1 MPEFDLVIRG
11 GTVVDGTGIPR
22 IRADLGVKNG
32 RVAMI
37 SGRISAGGAK
47 EIDASG
53 CIVAPGAIDLHT
65 HYDAQ
70 LNWDPYASLS
80 GWFGVTSLTVGQC
93 GFGFAPTRPE
103 DRDLNMRMMNRIEA
117 IPLES
122 MRQGMRWD
130 WETFPEYMDSL
141 DRQGLG
147 VNVGALVPFSPLR
160 GYVLGMIPARE
171 RTSVTEAELNQMKQ
185 ILHDSMKAGAFG
197 ISADKN
203 LEDRPEDGSW
213 LPSHV
218 ASKEEFFALAQVMSE
233 FGVGHLGWTIGISD
247 DRPDQRAMLAEMVRM
262 SGRPLHVVLGD
273 DEGYEWLKEVRAE
286 GLPVVA
292 QMGCVPTIAE
302 FKLSEYNLFDY
313 MPHWV
318 QPLVGTKEERI
329 AKLAEDGIRDGMK
342 QDVIDR
348 PHPRTDWTQ
357 VQVVEVALERNLK
370 YEGLSIADIAVAE
383 GKHPLDAFLDIALDE
398 DLETEFAHP
407 AAAQGDDAR
416 ADRIASP
423 FVHISVSDGGA
434 HTRFLV
440 NSVWP
445 VYFLAHWIREK
456 ELMTLEQ
463 AHQKMSQLPAWFAD
477 MRNRGTLRVGDW
489 ADIMVYNMDELGLLY
504 DKPRFETDFPG
515 GEKRLVQKPTGLRNV
530 IVNGVAAGPRRGC
543 HIRGQ
548 RLHGSATRQTP
559 SQLRHG
565 RLNSRLTA
573 RLITVKT

>member
-1 MPEFDLVIRG
+1 MPEYDLVIRG
-11 GTVVDGTGIPR
+11 GTVVDGTGLPR
-22 IRADLGVKNG
+22 IRADVGVKNG
-32 RVAMI
+32 RVAMV
-37 SGRISAGGAK
+37 SGRIAAGGAK
-47 EIDASG
+47 ELDASG

-93 GFGFAPTRPE
+93 GFGFAPTRPG

-160 GYVLGMIPARE
+160 GYVLGMMEARE

-218 ASKEEFFALAQVMSE
+218 ASKEEFLGLARVMRD
-233 FGVGHLGWTIGISD
+233 FGVGQIGWTIGISD
-247 DRPDQRAMLAEMVRM
+247 DRPEQRDMLAEMVRI

-273 DEGYEWLKEVRAE
+273 DEGYEWLEQMRQE
-286 GLPVVA
+286 GLPILA
-292 QMGCVPTIAE
+292 QQGSVPTIAE

-313 MPHWV
+313 MPNWV
-318 QPLVGTKEERI
+318 QPLVGSKEERI
-329 AKLAEDGIRDGMK
+329 AKLSEDGIRDGMK
-342 QDVIDR
+342 KDVLDR
-348 PHPRTDWTQ
+348 PHPRTDWAQ

-370 YEGLSIADIAVAE
+370 YEGLSIADIATAE
-383 GKHPLDAFLDIALDE
+383 GKHPLDVFLDIALDE

-407 AAAQGDDAR
+407 ADGAGRDEAR
-416 ADRIASP
+416 AERLSNP

-445 VYFLAHWIREK
+445 VYFLAHWIRDY
-456 ELMTLEQ
+456 ELMSLEQ
-463 AHQKMSQLPAWFAD
+463 AHQKMSALPAWFSD
-477 MRNRGTLRVGDW
+477 MKNRGTLRVGDF
-489 ADIMVYNMDELGLLY
+489 ADIMIYNMDELGLLY

-515 GEKRLVQKPTGLRNV
+515 GEKRLVQKPTGMRYI
-530 IVNGVAAGPRRGC
+530 IVNGTVTFIDNEC
-543 HIRGQ
+543 T
-548 RLHGSATRQTP
+548 SALP
-559 SQLRHG
+559 GKLLRSYDMVG
-565 RLNSRLTA
+565 
-573 RLITVKT
+573 

>member
-1 MPEFDLVIRG
+1 MPEYDLVIRG
-11 GTVVDGTGIPR
+11 GTVVDGTGLPR
-22 IRADLGVKNG
+22 IRADVGIKNG
-32 RVAMI
+32 RVAMV
-37 SGRISAGGAK
+37 SGRIAAGGAK
-47 EIDASG
+47 ELDASG

-160 GYVLGMIPARE
+160 GYVLGMMEARE

-203 LEDRPEDGSW
+203 LEDRPEDGGW

-218 ASKEEFFALAQVMSE
+218 ASKEEFLGLARVMRE
-233 FGVGHLGWTIGISD
+233 FGVGQIGWTIGISD
-247 DRPDQRAMLAEMVRM
+247 DRPEQRDMLAEMVRI

-273 DEGYEWLKEVRAE
+273 DEGYEWLEQMRQE
-286 GLPVVA
+286 GLPILA
-292 QMGCVPTIAE
+292 QQGSVPTIAE

-313 MPHWV
+313 MPNWV

-329 AKLAEDGIRDGMK
+329 AKLSEDGIRDGMK
-342 QDVIDR
+342 KDVIDR
-348 PHPRTDWTQ
+348 PHPRTDWAQ

-370 YEGLSIADIAVAE
+370 YEGLSIADIATAE

-407 AAAQGDDAR
+407 ADAAGRDEAR
-416 ADRIASP
+416 AERLSNP

-445 VYFLAHWIREK
+445 VYFLAHWIRDYG
-456 ELMTLEQ
+456 LMSLEQ
-463 AHQKMSQLPAWFAD
+463 GHQKMSALPAWFSD
-477 MRNRGTLRVGDW
+477 MKNRGTLRLGDF

-504 DKPRFETDFPG
+504 DKPRFENDFPG
-515 GEKRLVQKPTGLRNV
+515 GEKRLVQKPTGMRYI
-530 IVNGVAAGPRRGC
+530 IVNGAVTFIDNECTGALPGK
-543 HIRGQ
+543 
-548 RLHGSATRQTP
+548 L
-559 SQLRHG
+559 LRSYDMIG
-565 RLNSRLTA
+565 
-573 RLITVKT
+573 

>member
-1 MPEFDLVIRG
+1 MAEFDVVIRG

-22 IRADLGVKNG
+22 IRADVGIKDG

-37 SGRISAGGAK
+37 SGRIAAGGAR
-47 EIDASG
+47 ELDASG
-53 CIVAPGAIDLHT
+53 CIVAPGAVDLHT

-103 DRDLNMRMMNRIEA
+103 DRELNMRMMNRIEA

-185 ILHDSMKAGAFG
+185 ILYDSMKAGAFG
-197 ISADKN
+197 FSADKN

-218 ASKEEFFALAQVMSE
+218 AAPEEFYALSQVLGE

-247 DRPDQRAMLAEMVRM
+247 DRAGQREMLAEMVRM

-273 DEGYEWLKEVRAE
+273 DEGYDWLKKVREEE
-286 GLPVVA
+286 GLPILA
-292 QMGCVPTIAE
+292 QHGSVPTVSE

-313 MPHWV
+313 MPNWV
-318 QPLVGTKEERI
+318 QPLVGSKEERI
-329 AKLAEDGIRDGMK
+329 AKLSEHGVREGMK
-342 QDVIDR
+342 RDVIDR
-348 PHPRTDWTQ
+348 PHPRTDWARL
-357 VQVVEVALERNLK
+357 QVVEVALERNLK
-370 YEGLSIADIAVAE
+370 YEGLSIADIAEAE

-407 AAAQGDDAR
+407 AGGQADDVQAQR
-416 ADRIASP
+416 LLNP
-423 FVHISVSDGGA
+423 YVHISLSDGGA
-434 HTRFLV
+434 HTRFLII
-440 NSVWP
+440 SVWP
-445 VYFLAHWIREK
+445 VYFLGHWVRDRGI
-456 ELMTLEQ
+456 MTLEQ
-463 AHQKMSQLPAWFAD
+463 AHYKMSALPAWFAG
-477 MRNRGTLRVGDW
+477 MKNRGTLRVGDW
-489 ADIMVYNMDELGLLY
+489 ADVMVYNMEELGLLY
-504 DKPRFETDFPG
+504 DKPQFATDFPG
-515 GEKRLVQKPTGLRNV
+515 GEKRLVQKPTGIRYIL
-530 IVNGVAAGPRRGC
+530 VNGAVTFVENECTGALPGK
-543 HIRGQ
+543 
-548 RLHGSATRQTP
+548 L
-559 SQLRHG
+559 LRSYDMVG
-565 RLNSRLTA
+565 
-573 RLITVKT
+573 

>member
-1 MPEFDLVIRG
+1 MSEFDLVIRG

-22 IRADLGVKNG
+22 FRADLAVKDG
-32 RVAMI
+32 RVAMV
-37 SGRISAGGAK
+37 SGRISAAGTK

-122 MRQGMRWD
+122 MRLGMRWD
-130 WETFPEYMDSL
+130 WETFPEYLDSL

-171 RTSVTEAELNQMKQ
+171 RTSVTPEELDQMKQ
-185 ILHDSMKAGAFG
+185 ILFDSMKAGAFG

-218 ASKEEFFALAQVMSE
+218 ASKEEYYAMAQVLGQ

-247 DRPDQRAMLAEMVRM
+247 DRASQRDMLAEMVRM

-273 DEGYEWLKEVRAE
+273 DAGFEWLKEVRAE
-286 GLPVVA
+286 GLPVLA
-292 QMGCVPTIAE
+292 QVGSVPTDAE

-313 MPHWV
+313 MPNWV

-329 AKLAEDGIRDGMK
+329 AKLSEDGVRVGMK
-342 QDVIDR
+342 RDVEER
-348 PHPRTDWTQ
+348 SNARTDWSR
-357 VQVVEVALERNLK
+357 VIVVEVAQERNSK
-370 YEGLSIADIAVAE
+370 YAGMTIAEISEAE
-383 GKHPLDAFLDIALDE
+383 GKHPVDSFLDLALDE
-398 DLETEFAHP
+398 DLETEFSHP
-407 AAAQGDDAR
+407 AAPQGDDAR
-416 ADRIASP
+416 ADRILNP
-423 FVHISVSDGGA
+423 YTHISLSDGGA
-434 HTRFLV
+434 HTRFLT
-440 NSVWP
+440 NSTWP
-445 VYFLAHWIREK
+445 VYFLTHWVRDRG
-456 ELMTLEQ
+456 LMTLEQ
-463 AHQKMSQLPAWFAD
+463 AHQKISAYPAWFAD
-477 MRNRGTLRVGDW
+477 FKNRGTLRVGDW
-489 ADIMVYNMDELGLLY
+489 ADIIVYDMDQLGFMY
-504 DKPRFETDFPG
+504 DKPKFDTDFPG
-515 GEKRLVQKPTGLRNV
+515 GERRLVQKPTGLRYTL
-530 IVNGVAAGPRRGC
+530 VNG
-543 HIRGQ
+543 
-548 RLHGSATRQTP
+548 
-559 SQLRHG
+559 
-565 RLNSRLTA
+565 
-573 RLITVKT
+573 TVTFEENNCTGALPGKLMRSYDMVG

>member
-530 IVNGVAAGPRRGC
+530 IVNGVVTFVGNDCTGALPGK
-543 HIRGQ
+543 
-548 RLHGSATRQTP
+548 L
-559 SQLRHG
+559 LRSYDMVG
-565 RLNSRLTA
+565 
-573 RLITVKT
+573 